1 MLRVKRGRNEKK
13 VESGKRILPRM
24 PIQVVISNPS
34 YPNPFLSGVT
44 PGQAT
49 PSIVTIDPGIRFPYL
64 LQGSLAIERRIGR
77 GQNFLTL
84 ELMTVRGVELY
95 RTRNINAP
103 LPPTMSRPNPNFI
116 NIDQFESSATSRAYS
131 AAITYKGH
139 FRKADIVAQYTLA
152 RSLDSGSSML
162 YLPANNYDLL
172 GDWGRSDYDRRH
184 PFNLVLLYSLPAGF
198 RWSVTSNAWSGLPYN
213 IVTGLD
219 NNGDTVV
226 LHSIRTRSCRR
237 QFAQLF
243 LHRSE

>member
-1 MLRVKRGRNEKK
+1 
-13 VESGKRILPRM
+13 M

-34 YPNPFLSGVT
+34 YPNPFASGET
-44 PGQAT
+44 PAQAT

-64 LQGSLAIERRIGR
+64 LQGSLAIERRVGR

-103 LPPTMSRPNPNFI
+103 LPSTMSRPNPNFI

-162 YLPANNYDLL
+162 SLPANNYDLL
-172 GDWGRSDYDRRH
+172 GEWGRSDYDRRH
-184 PFNLVLLYSLPAGF
+184 RFNLVLLYSLPAGF
-198 RWSVTSNAWSGLPYN
+198 RVSGIVNAWSGLPYN

-243 LHRSE
+243 LHRSESLQRWARLPAHHG